1 MSSHAPNILLH
12 LLRKESRQLVPL
24 IAILASLALVF
35 QFLGLINGDLSN
47 RLGEVALLG
56 MPSLF
61 AVGAGALLVGQE
73 KDQRTIHWLQSMPI
87 PKAQVVRSKLLAAL
101 LSLVVVWLVSLVLYA
116 MFLPLRN
123 RSMDSQSFGDYPN
136 AFNWPLNTL
145 FLLLSGLGLAWRFKS
160 SFTSLFA
167 IIPLAMLP
175 WFISESL
182 AFAVRVF
189 TDAKLEP
196 NSVELALLNAG
207 CLTIGAIVVAV
218 VGWREGMRYL
228 QATPAPIAAKSLL
241 GTFVSPVKTV
251 DWIARTPPAQGQA
264 LVRQFSKQN
273 RVELLSIFAIMIAAV
288 ALGFY
293 ASYVEWRQP
302 SIEPSV
308 SFILSICAAA
318 LATSYLGVISF
329 QGDQLQNRIR
339 FLADRGVPP
348 GLVWR
353 TRHTVPI
360 AMLVISGLLVFA
372 LVAIA
377 PLQRSN
383 HPEQGLVGKGLV
395 ASLACFVFLA
405 VSVLIYSYSQ
415 WVGQLIRSPIVAAIV
430 APAFV
435 GVMGM
440 YWYFAFVELDAS
452 IWLLVLSGVIP
463 MVATW
468 AMMKRWMNG
477 GSIMGYLLRQ
487 GAWFMACLA
496 LPAMPFFYGLAMQ
509 PSMPPELRTELES
522 IAIQSGAQLNP
533 IKIKTQAGRSYAA
546 TTNAD
551 ADDRDKKV
559 PSLREEQARVHH
571 RITSQL
577 EQGVRLDYWAYHQL
591 LDHLLFERTLLDSNP
606 NPQTQTRFREF
617 FELALRGVESSRRS
631 VELIDQGHADAAE
644 VELLRQLQKPDTE
657 KILGRDRYL
666 HALRFLADTKGRDET
681 RRRAVAVNWVRD
693 GRSSNSKDGF
703 RNYEWYYNQDF
714 SLKRSVLSHRLLGVK
729 VVHLLAILDAKDA
742 AAVEAARAI
751 VSADWNRL
759 PAPDEPLYQDT
770 MQYVRSNFS
779 TPSALWRG
787 RWEQQAVELLKTAS
801 EGKNE

>member
-1 MSSHAPNILLH
+1 MSSTSPNIMLH

-35 QFLGLINGDLSN
+35 QFLGLINGEISN

-123 RSMDSQSFGDYPN
+123 RSMDSQYLGGFPN

-145 FLLLSGLGLAWRFKS
+145 FLLLCGLGLAWRFKS

-167 IIPLAMLP
+167 IIPLAILP

-189 TDAKLEP
+189 TSAKLEP

-218 VGWREGMRYL
+218 VGWREGLRYL
-228 QATPAPIAAKSLL
+228 QATPAPIAANSLL
-241 GTFVSPVKTV
+241 GTMVSPVRTV
-251 DWIARTPPAQGQA
+251 DWIARTPSAQGQA

-273 RVELLSIFAIMIAAV
+273 RVELLSVFAIMIV
-288 ALGFY
+288 SIALGFY
-293 ASYVEWRQP
+293 ASYVEWWQP
-302 SIEPSV
+302 SRGPNV
-308 SFILSICAAA
+308 YLILSIFAAA
-318 LATSYLGVISF
+318 LATSYMGVISF

-353 TRHTVPI
+353 TRHAVPI

-372 LVAIA
+372 LIAIA
-377 PLQRSN
+377 PLQQSN
-383 HPEQGLVGKGLV
+383 HPGQGLVGKGLV
-395 ASLACFVFLA
+395 ASLACFAFLA
-405 VSVLIYSYSQ
+405 VSVFIYSYAQ

-440 YWYFAFVELDAS
+440 YWYFAFMQLDAS
-452 IWLLVLSGVIP
+452 IWLLGLSGVIP
-463 MVATW
+463 MLATW

-477 GSIMGYLLRQ
+477 GSIVGYLARQ
-487 GAWFMACLA
+487 GAFLLACLTI
-496 LPAMPFFYGLAMQ
+496 PAIPFFYGLAMQ
-509 PSMPPELRTELES
+509 PSMPAELRSELES
-522 IAIQSGAQLNP
+522 IALKSGAPLNP
-533 IKIKTQAGRSYAA
+533 LGINPQPTRSSSWN
-546 TTNAD
+546 TNAD
-551 ADDRDKKV
+551 DGEKKV
-559 PSLREEQARVHH
+559 PLMREEQARVHNL
-571 RITSQL
+571 IATQL
-577 EQGVRLDYWAYHQL
+577 EQGVRLDYWTYRQL
-591 LDHLLFERTLLDSNP
+591 LDDLLFERTLLQSDP
-606 NPQTQTRFREF
+606 TPETQARFRKF
-617 FELALRGVESSRRS
+617 FELAMKGVESMRRS
-631 VELIDQGHADAAE
+631 VELFDQEHADAAE
-644 VELLRQLQKPDTE
+644 VELLRQLQKPDAE

-666 HALRFLADTKGRDET
+666 HALRILADTSGRDEA
-681 RRRAVAVNWVRD
+681 RRRAVAVNWARQ

-703 RNYEWYYNQDF
+703 RDYESHYDPPF
-714 SLKRSVLSHRLLGVK
+714 SLSRSFLSHRLLGVK
-729 VVHLLAILDAKDA
+729 VAHLLAILDAKDA
-742 AAVEAARAI
+742 AAVDAARAI
-751 VSADWNRL
+751 VLADWKRS
-759 PAPDEPLYQDT
+759 PTSAEPLFQET

-779 TPSALWRG
+779 PPGSLWRG
-787 RWEQQAVELLKTAS
+787 RWEQQAVDLLKS
-801 EGKNE
+801 VREGKNE

>member
-1 MSSHAPNILLH
+1 MSSTSPNIMLH

-35 QFLGLINGDLSN
+35 QFLGLINGEISN

-123 RSMDSQSFGDYPN
+123 NSMDSQYLAGSPN

-145 FLLLSGLGLAWRFKS
+145 FLLLCGLGLAWRFKS

-196 NSVELALLNAG
+196 NSSELALLNAG
-207 CLTIGAIVVAV
+207 CLTVGAIVVAV
-218 VGWREGMRYL
+218 VGWREGLRYL
-228 QATPAPIAAKSLL
+228 QATPAPIAANSLL
-241 GTFVSPVKTV
+241 GTMVSPVRTV
-251 DWIARTPPAQGQA
+251 DWIARTPSAQGQA

-273 RVELLSIFAIMIAAV
+273 RVELLSVFAIMIVAV

-308 SFILSICAAA
+308 SFIIAICAAA
-318 LATSYLGVISF
+318 LATSYMGVISF

-353 TRHTVPI
+353 TRHAVPI

-372 LVAIA
+372 LIAIA

-383 HPEQGLVGKGLV
+383 HPGQGLVGKGLV
-395 ASLACFVFLA
+395 ASLACFAFLA
-405 VSVLIYSYSQ
+405 VSVFIYSYSQ

-435 GVMGM
+435 VVMGM
-440 YWYFAFVELDAS
+440 YWYFAFMQLDAS
-452 IWLLVLSGVIP
+452 IWLLGLSGVIP

-477 GSIMGYLLRQ
+477 GSIVGYLARHGTYLL
-487 GAWFMACLA
+487 ACLTI
-496 LPAMPFFYGLAMQ
+496 PAIPFFYGLAMQ
-509 PSMPPELRTELES
+509 PSMPAALRDELES
-522 IAIQSGAQLNP
+522 IAIRSGAPLNP
-533 IKIKTQAGRSYAA
+533 LKIKPQAARS
-546 TTNAD
+546 TFSNTNTNAD
-551 ADDRDKKV
+551 DREKKV
-559 PSLREEQARVHH
+559 PSMREEQARVHN
-571 RITSQL
+571 RIATQL
-577 EQGVRLDYWAYHQL
+577 EQGIRLDYWTYRQL
-591 LDHLLFERTLLDSNP
+591 LDDLLFERTLLDSDP
-606 NPQTQTRFREF
+606 TPETQARFRKI
-617 FELALRGVESSRRS
+617 FELAMKGVESMRRS
-631 VELIDQGHADAAE
+631 VELFDQEHADAAE
-644 VELLRQLQKPDTE
+644 VELLRQLQKPDAE

-666 HALRFLADTKGRDET
+666 HALRILADTSGRDEA
-681 RRRAVAVNWVRD
+681 RRRAVAVNWARQ

-703 RNYEWYYNQDF
+703 RDYELQNDQVF
-714 SLKRSVLSHRLLGVK
+714 SLSRSFLSHRLLGVK
-729 VVHLLAILDAKDA
+729 VAHLLAILDAKDA
-742 AAVEAARAI
+742 AAVDAARAI
-751 VSADWNRL
+751 VLADWKRSPT
-759 PAPDEPLYQDT
+759 PADPLFQET

-779 TPSALWRG
+779 PPGSLWRG
-787 RWEQQAVELLKTAS
+787 RWEQQAVDLLKSAS

>member
-1 MSSHAPNILLH
+1 MSSTSPNIMLH

-35 QFLGLINGDLSN
+35 QFLGLINGEISN

-116 MFLPLRN
+116 LFLPLRN
-123 RSMDSQSFGDYPN
+123 RSMDSQSFGDSPN

-189 TDAKLEP
+189 TDARLEP

-218 VGWREGMRYL
+218 VGWGEGLRYL
-228 QATPAPIAAKSLL
+228 QATPAPIAANSLL
-241 GTFVSPVKTV
+241 GTMVSPVRTV
-251 DWIARTPPAQGQA
+251 DWVARTPSAQGQA

-288 ALGFY
+288 VWGCY
-293 ASYVEWRQP
+293 AGYIGWFRTSDMLNVP
-302 SIEPSV
+302 LI
-308 SFILSICAAA
+308 IAICAAA
-318 LATSYLGVISF
+318 LATSYMGVISF

-353 TRHTVPI
+353 TRHAVPI

-377 PLQRSN
+377 PLQQSN
-383 HPEQGLVGKGLV
+383 HPGQGLVGKGLV
-395 ASLACFVFLA
+395 ASLACFAFLA

-435 GVMGM
+435 VVMGM
-440 YWYFAFVELDAS
+440 YWYFAFLELDAP

-463 MVATW
+463 MLATW

-477 GSIMGYLLRQ
+477 GSIVGYLARHS
-487 GAWFMACLA
+487 ACLLA
-496 LPAMPFFYGLAMQ
+496 CLTIPAIPFFYGLAMQ
-509 PSMPPELRTELES
+509 PSMPVELRDELES
-522 IAIQSGAQLNP
+522 IAIRSGAPLNP
-533 IKIKTQAGRSYAA
+533 LKSKPQSTRSSFSN
-546 TTNAD
+546 TNAD
-551 ADDRDKKV
+551 DREKKV
-559 PSLREEQARVHH
+559 PSMREEQARVHNL
-571 RITSQL
+571 IATQL
-577 EQGVRLDYWAYHQL
+577 EQGTRLDYWTYRQL
-591 LDHLLFERTLLDSNP
+591 LDDLLFERTLLESDP
-606 NPQTQTRFREF
+606 TPETQARFRKF
-617 FELALRGVESSRRS
+617 FELAMKGVESMRRS
-631 VELIDQGHADAAE
+631 VELFDQEHADAAE
-644 VELLRQLQKPDTE
+644 VELLRQLQKPDAE

-666 HALRFLADTKGRDET
+666 HALRILADTSGRDEA
-681 RRRAVAVNWVRD
+681 RRRAVAVNWARQ

-703 RNYEWYYNQDF
+703 RDYELQNDQVF
-714 SLKRSVLSHRLLGVK
+714 SLSRSFLSHRLLGVK
-729 VVHLLAILDAKDA
+729 VAHLLAILDAKDE
-742 AAVEAARAI
+742 AAVDVARAI
-751 VSADWNRL
+751 VLADWKRSPT
-759 PAPDEPLYQDT
+759 PAEPLFQET

-779 TPSALWRG
+779 PPGSLWRG
-787 RWEQQAVELLKTAS
+787 RWEQQAVDLLKS
-801 EGKNE
+801 VREGKNE

>member
-1 MSSHAPNILLH
+1 MSSTSPNIMLH

-24 IAILASLALVF
+24 IAILASLALAF
-35 QFLGLINGDLSN
+35 QFLGLINGEISN

-123 RSMDSQSFGDYPN
+123 SSMDSQYFGGTPN

-145 FLLLSGLGLAWRFKS
+145 FLLLCGLGLAWRFKS

-196 NSVELALLNAG
+196 NSGELALLNAG

-218 VGWREGMRYL
+218 VGWREGLRFL
-228 QATPAPIAAKSLL
+228 QATPAPIGAKSLI
-241 GTFVSPVKTV
+241 GTLASPVRTV

-273 RVELLSIFAIMIAAV
+273 RLELLSVFAILIAAV

-318 LATSYLGVISF
+318 LATSYMGVISF

-348 GLVWR
+348 GFVWR
-353 TRHTVPI
+353 TRHAVPI

-377 PLQRSN
+377 PLQQSN
-383 HPEQGLVGKGLV
+383 YQGQRLIGRGFI
-395 ASLACFVFLA
+395 ASLACFAFMA
-405 VSVLIYSYSQ
+405 VSVFIYSYSQ

-440 YWYFAFVELDAS
+440 YWYFAFLELDAP
-452 IWLLVLSGVIP
+452 IWLLGLSGVIP

-477 GSIMGYLLRQ
+477 GSIVSYLARHGAYLL
-487 GAWFMACLA
+487 ACLTI
-496 LPAMPFFYGLAMQ
+496 PAIPFFYGPAMQ
-509 PSMPPELRTELES
+509 PSMPSALRAELES
-522 IAIQSGAQLNP
+522 IAIKSGAPLNP
-533 IKIKTQAGRSYAA
+533 LKINPQVTRSSFS
-546 TTNAD
+546 NMN
-551 ADDRDKKV
+551 ADDREKKV
-559 PSLREEQARVHH
+559 PSMREEQARVHNL
-571 RITSQL
+571 IATQL
-577 EQGVRLDYWAYHQL
+577 EQGTRLDYWTYRQL
-591 LDHLLFERTLLDSNP
+591 LDDLLFERTLLNSDP
-606 NPQTQTRFREF
+606 TPETQARFRKF
-617 FELALRGVESSRRS
+617 FELAMKSVESMRRS
-631 VELIDQGHADAAE
+631 VELFDQEHADAAE
-644 VELLRQLQKPDTE
+644 VELLRQLQKPDAE
-657 KILGRDRYL
+657 KILGRDRFL
-666 HALRFLADTKGRDET
+666 HSLRILADTNGRDEA
-681 RRRAVAVNWVRD
+681 RRRAVAVNWARL
-693 GRSSNSKDGF
+693 GRSSKSKDGF
-703 RNYEWYYNQDF
+703 HDYELHYDHVF
-714 SLKRSVLSHRLLGVK
+714 SLSRSFLSHRLMGVK
-729 VVHLLAILDAKDA
+729 VAHLLAILDAKDE
-742 AAVEAARAI
+742 AAVDAAHA
-751 VSADWNRL
+751 VVLADWKRSPK
-759 PAPDEPLYQDT
+759 PADPLFQET
-770 MQYVRSNFS
+770 MQYVRTNFS
-779 TPSALWRG
+779 APGSLWRG
-787 RWEQQAVELLKTAS
+787 RWEQQAVDLLKSAS

>member
-1 MSSHAPNILLH
+1 MSSTSPNIMLH

-24 IAILASLALVF
+24 IAILAALALVF
-35 QFLGLINGDLSN
+35 QFLGLINGEISN

-116 MFLPLRN
+116 LFLPLRN
-123 RSMDSQSFGDYPN
+123 RSMDSQSFGDSPN

-189 TDAKLEP
+189 TDARLEP

-218 VGWREGMRYL
+218 VGWGEGLRYL
-228 QATPAPIAAKSLL
+228 QATPAPIAANSLL
-241 GTFVSPVKTV
+241 GTMVSPVRTV
-251 DWIARTPPAQGQA
+251 DWVARTPSAQGQA

-288 ALGFY
+288 VWGCY
-293 ASYVEWRQP
+293 AGYIGWFRTSDMLNVP
-302 SIEPSV
+302 LI
-308 SFILSICAAA
+308 IAICAAA
-318 LATSYLGVISF
+318 LATSYMGVISF

-353 TRHTVPI
+353 TRHAVPI

-377 PLQRSN
+377 PLQQSN
-383 HPEQGLVGKGLV
+383 HPGQGLVGKGLV
-395 ASLACFVFLA
+395 ASLACFAFLA

-435 GVMGM
+435 VVMGM
-440 YWYFAFVELDAS
+440 YWYFAFLELDAP

-463 MVATW
+463 MLATW

-477 GSIMGYLLRQ
+477 GSIVGYLARHS
-487 GAWFMACLA
+487 ACLLA
-496 LPAMPFFYGLAMQ
+496 CLTIPAIPFFYGLAMQ
-509 PSMPPELRTELES
+509 PSMPVELRDELES
-522 IAIQSGAQLNP
+522 IAIRSGAPLNP
-533 IKIKTQAGRSYAA
+533 LKSKPQSTRSSFSN
-546 TTNAD
+546 TNAD
-551 ADDRDKKV
+551 DREKKV
-559 PSLREEQARVHH
+559 PSMREEQARVHNL
-571 RITSQL
+571 IATQL
-577 EQGVRLDYWAYHQL
+577 EQGTRLDYWTYRQL
-591 LDHLLFERTLLDSNP
+591 LDDLLFERTLLESDP
-606 NPQTQTRFREF
+606 TPETQARFRKF
-617 FELALRGVESSRRS
+617 FELAMKGVESMRRS
-631 VELIDQGHADAAE
+631 VELFDQEHADAAE
-644 VELLRQLQKPDTE
+644 VELLRQLQKPDAE

-666 HALRFLADTKGRDET
+666 HALRILADTSGRDEA
-681 RRRAVAVNWVRD
+681 RRRAVAVNWARQ

-703 RNYEWYYNQDF
+703 RDYELQNDQVF
-714 SLKRSVLSHRLLGVK
+714 SLSRSFLSHRLLGVK
-729 VVHLLAILDAKDA
+729 VAHLLAILDAKDE
-742 AAVEAARAI
+742 AAVDVARAI
-751 VSADWNRL
+751 VLADWKRSPT
-759 PAPDEPLYQDT
+759 PAEPLFQET

-779 TPSALWRG
+779 PPGSLWRG
-787 RWEQQAVELLKTAS
+787 RWEQQAVDLLKS
-801 EGKNE
+801 VREGKNE